1 MTSSSSP
8 SASSPSPH
16 TPIREDWLALHTE
29 PVLEP
34 ELRIVDPHHHLWERA
49 DARYLAHELYA
60 DVNSGHRIDAT
71 VFVQSRSM
79 LRASGPAELA
89 PLGEAEFANGQAAMG
104 ASGFYGRTLICDGIV
119 GAADLSLGDAVEP
132 VLEAM
137 ARVCGGRLRG
147 IRNPVVWHE
156 HPDVRS
162 STAKLRPGVL
172 TDPAFRRGAAA
183 LARFDL
189 ALDIWAYHTQLGDVY
204 ELARGLPDVLVVVD
218 HFGGP
223 IGTGPYAN
231 DRARLLAE
239 WRPAMQRLA
248 SLPNVRVK
256 LGGAGMPVMGFGFE
270 RAATPPSSLQVAE
283 ACRPYVEPCIEWF
296 GVDRCMFESNFPVDK
311 GGFSYPVLWNAFKRL
326 AQPASAAEKA
336 ALFADT
342 AIATY
347 RLQLP
352 NHP

>member
-1 MTSSSSP
+1 MA
-8 SASSPSPH
+8 ASSNPSPH
-16 TPIREDWLALHTE
+16 APVRDAWLALHTE

-34 ELRIVDPHHHLWERA
+34 ALRIVDPHHHLWDRP
-49 DARYLAHELYA
+49 DGRYLAHELYA
-60 DVNSGHRIDAT
+60 DANSGHRIDAT

-89 PLGEAEFANGQAAMG
+89 PIGEVEFANGQAAMG
-104 ASGFYGRTLICDGIV
+104 ASGLYGRTLICDGIV
-119 GAADLSLGDAVEP
+119 GAADLSLGDAALP

-137 ARVCGGRLRG
+137 ARVGGGRLRG
-147 IRNPVVWHE
+147 IRNPVAWHE
-156 HPDVRS
+156 HPEVRS

-172 TDPAFRRGAAA
+172 TDPAFRRGAAL

-189 ALDIWAYHTQLGDVY
+189 ALDIWAYHTQLGDVFD
-204 ELARGLPDVLVVVD
+204 LARGLPDVRVVVD

-223 IGTGPYAN
+223 IGTGPYEN
-231 DRARLLAE
+231 DRSRLMAE

-256 LGGAGMPVMGFGFE
+256 LGGAGMPVLGFGFE
-270 RAATPPSSLQVAE
+270 RGATPPSSSQVAQ
-283 ACRPYVEPCIEWF
+283 ACRPFVEDCIAMF
-296 GVDRCMFESNFPVDK
+296 GVERCMFESNFPVDK
-311 GGFSYPVLWNAFKRL
+311 GGFSYHVLWNAFKRL
-326 AQPASAAEKA
+326 AQAASPAEKA

-342 AIATY
+342 AISTY

-352 NHP
+352 KVSE